1 MREVA
6 PLLFIE
12 PLVPAFVPVAFVPVA
27 FVPVFSM
34 APASTINAQTESA
47 ARGRLTLN

>member
-12 PLVPAFVPVAFVPVA
+12 PLVPAFVPVAFVPV
-27 FVPVFSM
+27 FSM
-34 APASTINAQTESA
+34 APARTINAQTESA

>member
-1 MREVA
+1 MHEVA

-12 PLVPAFVPVAFVPVA
+12 PLVPVA